1 MSQKLKIGVLYGGV
15 SSEREVSI
23 NTGTQIS
30 QNLNRDKYEVFEIL
44 VDDKK
49 DVFKCE
55 GLDFVFIALHGSFG
69 EDGQVQSILDALG
82 VKYNGC
88 DFFTSSICMNK
99 KMVKDILS
107 NYGVK
112 MSKGELVKKGNYNL
126 ENLDLSFPIVV
137 KPNSGGS
144 SVGVS
149 ICKNK
154 EELLKSLDVAFLYDD
169 KILIEEFIDGQE
181 ITCGILNRQALP
193 ILKIIPTNGE
203 FFNYECKYDNT
214 TIEELA
220 KFDLK
225 LDDEIKKQAL
235 KIYDTLNCRV
245 YARIDFI
252 VKENVPYF
260 LEINTLPG
268 MTEGSLFPKIAKEVG
283 MDFKTLIDEI
293 ITSSMNF
300 IQ

>member
-1 MSQKLKIGVLYGGV
+1 MSQKLKVGVLYGGL

-30 QNLNRDKYEVFEIL
+30 KNLNRDKYEVFEIL
-44 VDDKK
+44 VDNKK

-82 VKYNGC
+82 IKYNGC

-99 KMVKDILS
+99 KMVKDILN
-107 NYGVK
+107 NYDVK
-112 MSKGELVKKGNYNL
+112 MSKGELLKKGNCDL
-126 ENLDLSFPIVV
+126 ENLNLNFPVIV

-154 EELLKSLDVAFLYDD
+154 KELLKNLEMAFIYDD
-169 KILIEEFIDGQE
+169 KILVEEFVDGQE
-181 ITCGILNRQALP
+181 ITCGILNGQALP
-193 ILKIIPTNGE
+193 IFKITPTNGE

-225 LDDEIKKQAL
+225 LDEEIKRQAL
-235 KIYDTLNCRV
+235 KIYDILCCKV
-245 YARIDFI
+245 YARVDFI
-252 VKENVPYF
+252 VKEDIPYF

-268 MTEGSLFPKIAKEVG
+268 MTEGSLFPKIAREVG
-283 MDFKTLIDEI
+283 MNFKTLIEEI
-293 ITSSMNF
+293 ITSSFNCTK
-300 IQ
+300 